1 MSGVR
6 DDLSAVSDAEM
17 LKLVQKILKENGDA
31 RVLIL
36 FISCYSVT
44 DKEFDQLLSLVK
56 SNKQAVILVRT
67 LLNFDQ
73 GNQVKRVRDPISEKQ
88 KNDY

>member
-6 DDLSAVSDAEM
+6 DDLSAVTDAEM
-17 LKLVQKILKENGDA
+17 LKLVQKILKEDGDA

-36 FISCYSVT
+36 FISCYSVP
-44 DKEFDQLLSLVK
+44 DKEFDQLVSLVK

-88 KNDY
+88 KIDY